1 MTLTWARRLLP
12 ALVLLALTAP
22 VHGQSFRF
30 PWWKDAQFTKDLSLT
45 ADQSARIDHVFQ
57 STIALLRQKKEE
69 LDLQEAELSKLI
81 AGNADESVV
90 TRQVDKVEGIR
101 ASLNKTRTLMLLRMR
116 QVLSPDQRIILNK
129 LSEQWEQDHRRPHGD
144 AKK

>member
-45 ADQSARIDHVFQ
+45 ADQSARIDRVFQ

-116 QVLSPDQRIILNK
+116 QVLSPDQRVILNK
-129 LSEQWEQDHRRPHGD
+129 LSEQWEKDHRRPHGD
-144 AKK
+144 AG